1 MIPMPPMPPPSGI
14 TDPVPA
20 TGLWERWSQWFARVG
35 LSRKLGTFLVFC
47 AVLSGSVTYLV
58 ISGTSLLAPEPG
70 TVLILLNVNLAILL
84 LLGGVI
90 AGKLVQIWSARRRG
104 SAGSKLHVR
113 FVVYFCLVAAV
124 PTLLVA
130 MFSVLFLNLGLQGWF
145 SDRISTAVSESLN
158 VAEAYLEEHQQAIQA
173 DILAMAKDI
182 NRHGAGLMGN
192 PVFFNRLVTAQAGV
206 RGLPEAIVIDGT
218 GRVIARSG
226 YNLLLTAP
234 ELSISPEVFDGAR
247 EGSVVLDASNDDDM
261 FRALVRL
268 DGLLDSFLYVGRF
281 VDPLVVDRI
290 DRARQAAA
298 AYQRLEGERFRIEI
312 TFAVI
317 FALVA
322 VLMLMAAVVMALMV
336 ASRMAAPIAALIA
349 GAEHI
354 RAGDLTYR
362 VDESPH
368 EDELAALTR
377 SFNRMTAQLDQQRR
391 ELIEANR
398 QLDDRRRFTE
408 TVLEGVSAG
417 VIGLDHKGQIY
428 LPNKRA
434 SQLLSRNLDNM
445 VARPLGEAVPEMAP
459 LWQEAWQNL
468 ATRTLPATQLSLKGP
483 DGSIR
488 TLVVRITADDSGD
501 APHRISGFVVTFDDI
516 TELQAAQ
523 RTAAWADVARR
534 IAHEIK
540 NPLTPIQLSAERL
553 RRKYARQINEEAD
566 TFATCTD
573 TIVRQVDDI
582 RRMVDEFSSFARM
595 PSPNMARHDLN
606 QICRNAVFL
615 QTQALPGIQFH
626 TDLSDGTAPVIG
638 DDQQLNQVLTNLL
651 KNASEGIEEKRVK
664 LGESSLFKAQITLS
678 LHRVE
683 DESGKNYRIRI
694 ADNGIGFPAEDRD
707 RLTDPYVTNRSK
719 GTGLGLAI
727 VKKIVE
733 DHHGRLIL
741 ANSEMGGALVELTLA
756 MPRDGD
762 GA

>member
-1 MIPMPPMPPPSGI
+1 MNTPTPSDI
-14 TDPVPA
+14 TDSAPAPA
-20 TGLWERWSQWFARVG
+20 TGLWERWTQWSARVG
-35 LSRKLGTFLVFC
+35 LSRKLGTFLAFC
-47 AVLSGSVTYLV
+47 AVLSGSVTYLA
-58 ISGTSLLAPEPG
+58 ISGTASLAPEPG

-113 FVVYFCLVAAV
+113 FVIYFCMVAAV

-145 SDRISTAVSESLN
+145 SDRIRTAVSESLN

-182 NRHGAGLMGN
+182 NRHGAGLIGN
-192 PVFFNRLVTAQAGV
+192 PGFFNRLVTAQAGV
-206 RGLPEAIVIDGT
+206 RSLPEAIVVDGT

-234 ELSISPEVFDGAR
+234 EIPISPEVFDGAR
-247 EGSVVLDASNDDDM
+247 QGSVVLDASNDDDM

-290 DRARQAAA
+290 ERARQASA

-322 VLMLMAAVVMALMV
+322 VLMLMAAVMMALMV

-362 VDESPH
+362 VEESPH

-377 SFNRMTAQLDQQRR
+377 SFNRMTSQLDQQRS

-417 VIGLDHKGQIY
+417 VIGLDRKGQIY

-445 VARPLGEAVPEMAP
+445 VAQPLGEAIPEMAP
-459 LWQEAWQNL
+459 LWEEAQHNF
-468 ATRTLPATQLSLKGP
+468 AARTLPATELSLKGP

-488 TLVVRITADDSGD
+488 TLVVKITADYSSG
-501 APHRISGFVVTFDDI
+501 ASQQISGFVVTFDDI

-553 RRKYARQINEEAD
+553 RRKYARQINEEVE
-566 TFATCTD
+566 TFENCTD

-595 PSPNMARHDLN
+595 PEPNMARHDLN
-606 QICRNAVFL
+606 QICRDAVFL
-615 QTQALPGIQFH
+615 QTQALPSIQFDM
-626 TDLSDGTAPVIG
+626 DLLDGAAPVIG
-638 DDQQLNQVLTNLL
+638 DDQHLNQVLTNLL
-651 KNASEGIEEKRVK
+651 KNASEGIEEKRFK
-664 LGESSLFKAQITLS
+664 LGKSDPFDARITLS
-678 LHRVE
+678 LHRVA
-683 DESGKNYRIRI
+683 DETGKNYRIRI

-727 VKKIVE
+727 VKKIME

-741 ANSEMGGALVELTLA
+741 TDSEMGGALVELTLA
-756 MPRDGD
+756 IPQESG